1 LINLKSLPASEA
13 SQRMREEL
21 ERVLK
26 ELERS
31 AGDTERRVQESLA

>member
-1 LINLKSLPASEA
+1 LINLKSLPASDG